1 MTLFIK
7 CRALEQT
14 TRQNTP
20 CISGDACGGHVEL
33 QSAFLI
39 NEACLKHFSHRLRG
53 GWHLGRKLVQAQTL
67 RRQDMQQVLIARS
80 RFQLEELSDHRSV
93 QLTHRLLRD

>member
-1 MTLFIK
+1 
-7 CRALEQT
+7 
-14 TRQNTP
+14 
-20 CISGDACGGHVEL
+20 
-33 QSAFLI
+33 
-39 NEACLKHFSHRLRG
+39 LRG